1 MTSSRSHASLGVP
14 ELLSRLWHDDRGES
28 SFIAMI
34 LLTTIA
40 AIGAI
45 VGLVTLRDGLVQE
58 FGDVAVAMDALDQSI
73 SVTVTLFNDPLDPLD
88 DEICWTV
95 QYADAK
101 NLADDVDTEPAC
113 LSIGQAP
120 TTEGSAL
127 PGPIPGT
134 VP

>member
-1 MTSSRSHASLGVP
+1 MTSIRSNAELSLTK
-14 ELLSRLWHDDRGES
+14 LLVRLWHDDRGES

-45 VGLVTLRDGLVQE
+45 VGLVTLRDGIVQE
-58 FGDVAVAMDALDQSI
+58 FGDVAVALDALDQSI
-73 SVTVTLFNDPLDPLD
+73 SVTVTMFNDPLDPLD
-88 DEICWTV
+88 DVICWTV
-95 QYADAK
+95 LYADSK
-101 NLADDVDTEPAC
+101 SLPDDPDTAPAC

-120 TTEGSAL
+120 TAEGSAM